1 MTFALNSKEAL
12 NELKLSLKGAQKAY
26 IDYPNANAWLIQQR
40 ASFIYQ
46 QAFFFFNSV
55 ARTDEQKADLLQAMQ
70 SDKDRNWGDL
80 ICEAGLN
87 MTLATAMKEYCL

>member
-26 IDYPNANAWLIQQR
+26 IEYPNANAWLIQQR
-40 ASFIYQ
+40 SAFIYQ

-55 ARTDEQKADLLQAMQ
+55 ARSEEQKTDLLQALEA
-70 SDKDRNWGDL
+70 DKDRNWGDL
-80 ICEAGLN
+80 ICQAGLN
-87 MTLATAMKEYCL
+87 MTLASAIKEYTL